1 MRLPA
6 VLRALEAPR
15 YRRYFI
21 GQALSILGTWIQTV
35 AMSWLVYRL
44 TGSATLLGLTA
55 FLAQVPQLVV
65 SPLAGAFIDR
75 LDRRRMFLV
84 VQGLMITQAMVLA
97 ALTATGVIETWH
109 LIVLAGSF
117 GLINAVDVP
126 LRQSMLSGLVD
137 DKTLLRNAVALN
149 ASLFNGA
156 RFVGPPLAGV
166 ILALTSEA
174 VCFAINGLSFL
185 GVAIAVALLPAP
197 PRRESTGNIA
207 QALAEGMRF
216 ALSSLPIRTLLMGIA
231 GLNATGS
238 AFMVLM
244 PVLAKDTFGG
254 NEQTLGWLLGASGG
268 GALIGTLLVASRQNT
283 CQLVRL
289 VATGWLLAAVGLAF
303 LGGTGELAVAMLAST
318 GIGMGI
324 TSVNVST
331 NAVLQS
337 LTPDAIRGRV
347 ISFFTAFRFGMD
359 ALGGL
364 LAGLLTHRY
373 GVQPVL
379 CGEAV
384 MVVLGTLWM
393 ASQIRR
399 VSRAAAGAGV

>member
-1 MRLPA
+1 
-6 VLRALEAPR
+6 
-15 YRRYFI
+15 
-21 GQALSILGTWIQTV
+21 
-35 AMSWLVYRL
+35 
-44 TGSATLLGLTA
+44 
-55 FLAQVPQLVV
+55 
-65 SPLAGAFIDR
+65 
-75 LDRRRMFLV
+75 
-84 VQGLMITQAMVLA
+84 
-97 ALTATGVIETWH
+97 
-109 LIVLAGSF
+109 
-117 GLINAVDVP
+117 
-126 LRQSMLSGLVD
+126 
-137 DKTLLRNAVALN
+137 
-149 ASLFNGA
+149 
-156 RFVGPPLAGV
+156 
-166 ILALTSEA
+166 
-174 VCFAINGLSFL
+174 
-185 GVAIAVALLPAP
+185 
-197 PRRESTGNIA
+197 
-207 QALAEGMRF
+207 
-216 ALSSLPIRTLLMGIA
+216 
-231 GLNATGS
+231 
-238 AFMVLM
+238 
-244 PVLAKDTFGG
+244 
-254 NEQTLGWLLGASGG
+254 
-268 GALIGTLLVASRQNT
+268 LIGTLLVASRQNT

-303 LGGTGELAVAMLAST
+303 LGGTGELAVAMLASM